1 MNTYSNIMTTT
12 NDVEHLTSLGLKP
25 DSFKTSCGSEV
36 FAYHREI
43 RGSDT
48 SKIILVLIHG
58 YPQT

>member
-1 MNTYSNIMTTT
+1 MNIYANVAART
-12 NDVEHLTSLGLKP
+12 NDVEHLTSLGLKH

-43 RGSDT
+43 RGSDA

>member
-1 MNTYSNIMTTT
+1 MKINANVMAPT
-12 NDVEHLTSLGLKP
+12 NDVEHLTSIGLEH

-43 RGSDT
+43 RGNDI